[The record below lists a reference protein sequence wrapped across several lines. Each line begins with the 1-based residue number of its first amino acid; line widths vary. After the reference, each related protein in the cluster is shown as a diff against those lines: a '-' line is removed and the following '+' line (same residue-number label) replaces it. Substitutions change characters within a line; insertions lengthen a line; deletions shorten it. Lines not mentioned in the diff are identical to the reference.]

1 MPIYKATLIQ
11 QIKNHPD
18 RRGASHYMADGI
30 FEYTIKAKNIDS
42 ALSKMLN
49 HFYETYWFSDK
60 NEHDMPISKFNKL
73 SIDDKIFE
81 LQISHGMF
89 DYIIYDNPDNN
100 KPIVVSI

>member
-11 QIKNHPD
+11 QIQNHPD

-30 FEYTIKAKNIDS
+30 FEYTIKAKNIDL

-89 DYIIYDNPDNN
+89 DYIIYDNPDNK